1 MSENGNY
8 QGQNHEVN
16 AVQAGFCAA
25 LSDPHRIRII
35 YELSNSP
42 SNVKSLAEILDLS
55 QSATSRHL
63 KILREKNLVKPQRQ
77 GHMVEYGLAAPELI
91 DVLSILLDI
100 LNEQTAHRASLI
112 ELERQNEDK

>member
-25 LSDPHRIRII
+25 LGDPHRVRII
-35 YELSNSP
+35 YELANGP
-42 SNVKSLAEILDLS
+42 SNVKTLSEILDLS

-63 KILREKNLVKPQRQ
+63 KILREKNLVKPQRL
-77 GHMVEYGLAAPELI
+77 GHIVEYDLSAPELVN
-91 DVLSILLDI
+91 VLSILLEI
-100 LNEQTAHRASLI
+100 LNNQTAHRASLI